1 MKSNDQPK
9 ETIHKQTHRNVIS
22 SFTGKYAFLSN
33 FYPAPV
39 TYMGQTYANNEAA
52 FQAQKTCCAKEQQQF
67 SIFRLHNPTEAKKR
81 GKNLTLRPDW
91 DKVMISLMYE
101 ICMCK
106 FMQNPKLRDA
116 LLATG
121 NSLLIEGNTWGDY
134 FWGKV
139 NGHGE
144 NQLGLI
150 LMDVREK
157 LKWSL
162 EMEDETA

>member
-1 MKSNDQPK
+1 MRKGMCMKSNDQPK

-67 SIFRLHNPTEAKKR
+67 SIFRLHNPAEAKKR

-91 DKVMISLMYE
+91 DKVKISLMYE

-106 FMQNPKLRDA
+106 NQLPRCKHSSTVLGSYVA
-116 LLATG
+116 AHSTCL
-121 NSLLIEGNTWGDY
+121 SLLLPQARKRGM
-134 FWGKV
+134 KV
-139 NGHGE
+139 C
-144 NQLGLI
+144 L
-150 LMDVREK
+150 
-157 LKWSL
+157 SL
-162 EMEDETA
+162 FYI